1 MDSEAFP
8 QTYARKASIK
18 PVSRP
23 ASESLCD
30 ILATLKADVN
40 GIVLAMP
47 KLSRLEKS
55 LDSIDNSLSVLPQ
68 LQEQTQKLI
77 EQTPSASATDDLVLS
92 TRVTVLERQVQELVS
107 NAAPSLQCPVI
118 VSQQL
123 TPPPPPSMSLIEDAD
138 STEDWDSFISD
149 FKPSGNSRAEV
160 SK

>member
-40 GIVLAMP
+40 GIVQAMP

-55 LDSIDNSLSVLPQ
+55 LDSIDNSLSVLPL

-77 EQTPSASATDDLVLS
+77 EHTPAASVTDDKDFQSGLS
-92 TRVTVLERQVQELVS
+92 TRVTALERQVQELVS
-107 NAAPSLQCPVI
+107 NAASSLQCPVV
-118 VSQQL
+118 VSQQATP
-123 TPPPPPSMSLIEDAD
+123 TPPTSLLEDAD

-149 FKPSGNSRAEV
+149 FKPS
-160 SK
+160 